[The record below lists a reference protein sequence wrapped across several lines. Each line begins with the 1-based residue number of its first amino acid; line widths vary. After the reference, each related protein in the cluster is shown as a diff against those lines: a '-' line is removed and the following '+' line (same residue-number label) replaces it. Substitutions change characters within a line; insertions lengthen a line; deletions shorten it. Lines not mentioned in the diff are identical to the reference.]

1 MQTTV
6 KTRDGVETVDSS
18 HTVERSES
26 KSEEAAGGG
35 PAAKWCSLRTLLA
48 LLLLAALAVGVYF
61 ILTSQRGFST
71 EKVEGKASAM
81 IRIRIKIYKLDS
93 DPHLFA
99 DV

>member
-26 KSEEAAGGG
+26 KSEEAAGGPG
-35 PAAKWCSLRTLLA
+35 GAAAKWCSLRTLLA

-71 EKVEGKASAM
+71 EKVDG
-81 IRIRIKIYKLDS
+81 ID
-93 DPHLFA
+93 
-99 DV
+99 

>member
-35 PAAKWCSLRTLLA
+35 PAARWCSLRTLLA
-48 LLLLAALAVGVYF
+48 LVVLAALAVGIYF
-61 ILTSQRGFST
+61 ILTSQRGFPT
-71 EKVEGKASAM
+71 EKVDGM
-81 IRIRIKIYKLDS
+81 D
-93 DPHLFA
+93 
-99 DV
+99 